1 MLEELNADIIGD
13 NMMGH
18 IGADGNYGARP
29 DYGGAVYY
37 GWNTHPFVNM
47 NGERFTDEGKRKY
60 QIYHDILK
68 QPEQT
73 CWAVLG
79 SDDPFVPVLEE
90 STSDMYIRQI
100 LWKNWR
106 KSLVFLQKTL
116 STQSRDGM
124 K

>member
-13 NMMGH
+13 KMMGH
-18 IGADGNYGARP
+18 IGANGN
-29 DYGGAVYY
+29 YGGAVYY

-47 NGERFTDEGKRKY
+47 NGERFTDEGKSKY

-73 CWAVLG
+73 CWAVLD
-79 SDDPFVPVLEE
+79 SDDPFGPVLEE

-100 LWKNWR
+100 HWKNWR

-116 STQSRDGM
+116 LIQSRNGM